1 MPTRVILGAVLG
13 VLLGCVGGSAQVTLE
28 LAQSHVFPAP
38 ARTWET
44 AGLSRYGDID
54 LHLVGNREA
63 LTIFELGSL
72 AESSAVS
79 MHVTNEERGSDDVE
93 IALSPPSQ
101 IPGTYGDDNAG
112 SALDGEP
119 YSTTAWTGTIPA
131 DLIKKGLSIKVTY
144 PGGERTWSNFT
155 VGAPTDFGIVSLPF
169 YFFGA
174 DPETTTHH
182 DVTLTPELAGKMPES
197 VEEEFKQRLPIASLS
212 SQLHP
217 ARFFKSPYAVVAPRQ
232 GGSAYRIYQKEEAK
246 DGFAV
251 IGSTMNL
258 IGALREMDAAVPF
271 AVQYYGAII
280 LEDAAGRYAGPGG
293 GLGGGHK
300 GAGDYSFGGIFF
312 HEQGHAFGLPHA
324 NDAYKRGEYPYPNGG
339 LGGSGWGYDSN
350 VGKFLDPFYKDCNE
364 SDEQPRED
372 QKPNRCYKQ
381 DPMQGGHGNR
391 DDGTYYGLFSDFQ
404 NARIQRYFEGTDA
417 TDGRAFK
424 SPDGGYSRWNPATE
438 SFVDVQLRSTEV
450 PRVFDKDLTA
460 VIFTISC
467 AELKCDALGALD
479 TSSLEATQ
487 VYPPM
492 QYKGDSRE
500 FVDVDNLYMLDRYHH
515 VKAWKDNRDEQTYCR
530 GSGCDFVAQFTFS
543 NGEVSR
549 VIVPAGFRTWH
560 KPTEPVEASRVDP
573 VNHRSFTTVGVTAR
587 GQHPTRIDLMYAPF
601 AWEGIHARVPQ
612 VLSSWTADEFETRPD
627 PFVPEAPSDKH
638 SMSFDLKIAVPDTA
652 DHCDIDSG
660 SRFVRSLETALF
672 RSVGGGK
679 GTLPPMS
686 RVRVSCVCTGASCP
700 ENCERWYQYPL
711 PESSPAELG
720 DELSTGANIPWKP
733 QCGCEFKKFNSD
745 TGECGAGSVHQSSLT
760 RMTHS
765 DGVYYFVNE
774 KGEGMMVRQ
783 SEKITDGHALVLDK
797 DLDGT
802 IAECRSR
809 SDCAAA
815 QFEVNH
821 ARNKTELMSA
831 QCMSPCYFKDYWG
844 RVSYHVDHTNQW
856 AEPPRSYQDVERAI
870 TVRFDVHVPS
880 DAAAREVHRIIAD
893 ADGKTVTANMARRL
907 KIDSQFTRSVP
918 WAIDSQ
924 SLVPGSM
931 TPLEEVH
938 PETAHAFVQE
948 NPTIEEVEEFQ
959 EEERSAIMEGYFEK
973 EEATQH
979 TGEVLTDVPMTR
991 MEETAMADTPSES
1004 ESIVATTVPDLEP
1017 ELLPKPAPGPAPG
1030 PARGPTPEPT
1040 PELLPEPTPN
1050 NTGDE
1055 NADVNPEAAMDL
1067 EMTRIL
1073 DEADAVDEFEEV
1085 QRELS
1090 ILVPTPL
1097 PTPEPRDHPEIRTLN
1112 PPEATA
1118 TATATDETG
1127 NESIPVDAEASD
1139 RKLERMLD
1147 PVDPIEVLE
1156 ETEHERDA
1164 PKPTGV
1170 TSGTEEDEE
1179 TRPMTKSEAKAHA
1192 PRAKKK
1198 AKANADADVAVK
1210 ARRDRR
1216 REAKER
1222 RDERVRQVAMT
1233 EARARIA
1240 AIDAGH
1246 RAAVEILS
1254 RLGFFP
1260 DESPSLGA
1268 KPASRT
1274 AAVTGDIDYG
1284 DDDDLEES
1292 ARENH
1297 VEPKDDRPR
1306 VHASLGSESLAQ
1318 RRADRRSQRRAG
1330 RRHAHLMGAQAA
1342 RDAVERFYGADSEEA
1357 RTVAAPYS
1365 TEAADAAADAELGL
1379 SQDGLVDLARE
1390 TGDEVGYAEGLRTA
1404 NDALGT
1410 SYTVA
1415 EMRREGSR
1423 RASGPAPGPAPGP
1436 ARGPAPGPA
1445 PGPARGPTPEST
1457 PELTLML
1464 GEGNG
1469 RAFSR
1474 LGDGVGALARAGALA
1489 GAGIAAVAAAAFVA
1503 TRARE
1508 RREDGDDADGA
1519 LRASLVGN
1527 AEDDRYGSIV

>member
-1 MPTRVILGAVLG
+1 
-13 VLLGCVGGSAQVTLE
+13 
-28 LAQSHVFPAP
+28 
-38 ARTWET
+38 
-44 AGLSRYGDID
+44 
-54 LHLVGNREA
+54 
-63 LTIFELGSL
+63 
-72 AESSAVS
+72 
-79 MHVTNEERGSDDVE
+79 
-93 IALSPPSQ
+93 
-101 IPGTYGDDNAG
+101 
-112 SALDGEP
+112 
-119 YSTTAWTGTIPA
+119 
-131 DLIKKGLSIKVTY
+131 
-144 PGGERTWSNFT
+144 
-155 VGAPTDFGIVSLPF
+155 
-169 YFFGA
+169 
-174 DPETTTHH
+174 
-182 DVTLTPELAGKMPES
+182 
-197 VEEEFKQRLPIASLS
+197 
-212 SQLHP
+212 
-217 ARFFKSPYAVVAPRQ
+217 
-232 GGSAYRIYQKEEAK
+232 
-246 DGFAV
+246 
-251 IGSTMNL
+251 
-258 IGALREMDAAVPF
+258 
-271 AVQYYGAII
+271 
-280 LEDAAGRYAGPGG
+280 
-293 GLGGGHK
+293 
-300 GAGDYSFGGIFF
+300 
-312 HEQGHAFGLPHA
+312 
-324 NDAYKRGEYPYPNGG
+324 
-339 LGGSGWGYDSN
+339 
-350 VGKFLDPFYKDCNE
+350 
-364 SDEQPRED
+364 
-372 QKPNRCYKQ
+372 
-381 DPMQGGHGNR
+381 
-391 DDGTYYGLFSDFQ
+391 
-404 NARIQRYFEGTDA
+404 
-417 TDGRAFK
+417 
-424 SPDGGYSRWNPATE
+424 
-438 SFVDVQLRSTEV
+438 
-450 PRVFDKDLTA
+450 
-460 VIFTISC
+460 
-467 AELKCDALGALD
+467 
-479 TSSLEATQ
+479 
-487 VYPPM
+487 
-492 QYKGDSRE
+492 
-500 FVDVDNLYMLDRYHH
+500 
-515 VKAWKDNRDEQTYCR
+515 
-530 GSGCDFVAQFTFS
+530 
-543 NGEVSR
+543 
-549 VIVPAGFRTWH
+549 
-560 KPTEPVEASRVDP
+560 
-573 VNHRSFTTVGVTAR
+573 
-587 GQHPTRIDLMYAPF
+587 
-601 AWEGIHARVPQ
+601 
-612 VLSSWTADEFETRPD
+612 
-627 PFVPEAPSDKH
+627 
-638 SMSFDLKIAVPDTA
+638 
-652 DHCDIDSG
+652 
-660 SRFVRSLETALF
+660 
-672 RSVGGGK
+672 
-679 GTLPPMS
+679 MS

-856 AEPPRSYQDVERAI
+856 AEPSRLYQDVERAI

-979 TGEVLTDVPMTR
+979 TGEVLTDVPMMR

-1040 PELLPEPTPN
+1040 PELLPEPTPEPTPELLPEPTPEPTPELLPEPTPEPTPELLPEPTPN

-1073 DEADAVDEFEEV
+1073 DEADAADEFEEV

-1097 PTPEPRDHPEIRTLN
+1097 PTPEPQDHPEIRTLN

-1164 PKPTGV
+1164 PEPTGV

-1179 TRPMTKSEAKAHA
+1179 TRPMTESEAKAHA

-1246 RAAVEILS
+1246 RAAVEISLS
-1254 RLGFFP
+1254 SRIFP

-1292 ARENH
+1292 AREDH
-1297 VEPKDDRPR
+1297 AGRGRPPSRPR
-1306 VHASLGSESLAQ
+1306 VPW
-1318 RRADRRSQRRAG
+1318 
-1330 RRHAHLMGAQAA
+1330 
-1342 RDAVERFYGADSEEA
+1342 F
-1357 RTVAAPYS
+1357 
-1365 TEAADAAADAELGL
+1365 
-1379 SQDGLVDLARE
+1379 
-1390 TGDEVGYAEGLRTA
+1390 
-1404 NDALGT
+1404 
-1410 SYTVA
+1410 
-1415 EMRREGSR
+1415 
-1423 RASGPAPGPAPGP
+1423 
-1436 ARGPAPGPA
+1436 
-1445 PGPARGPTPEST
+1445 
-1457 PELTLML
+1457 
-1464 GEGNG
+1464 
-1469 RAFSR
+1469 
-1474 LGDGVGALARAGALA
+1474 
-1489 GAGIAAVAAAAFVA
+1489 
-1503 TRARE
+1503 
-1508 RREDGDDADGA
+1508 
-1519 LRASLVGN
+1519 
-1527 AEDDRYGSIV
+1527 